1 MESWNIVWQLLRYP
15 IPALDQLKQLLRDLE
30 IRIDKA
36 EKYKNPPAPGFFE
49 CIAGPWLSR
58 HLMPRIDRESSCK
71 FLRAYKE
78 SRTDFLTQVAFPLFG
93 EIKSIADL
101 NSPDLTIA
109 KPGSL
114 IHRIQAVAGRSNLKP
129 ELFQHRFLRGV
140 ELRLATL
147 VAMGFIPK
155 SSQQNSIQ
163 TNADDVLPQLV
174 KGYQSY
180 FGTDPW
186 SKTAAFRYYP
196 ADATQSAA
204 DAAQSAGF
212 HALEKKDPI
221 LAGSIKTAIRKMGG
235 SFLDPAVAFVVD
247 TIREASDAEDLVRPF
262 RSEDLADGA
271 PWLIGDT
278 WVLVVQSRTPDP
290 DRGMIMRLRIEPV
303 EYYNRGSR
311 CSTVGAFYPH
321 PHLGAFMQLTPCFQ
335 EGIRNAWLAN
345 KSDSRHTDYR
355 WSLIPWD
362 DSTSQGWGLDDWC
375 NAYERCL
382 LEKKDWRSYSNERD
396 RYKCLWASISGPSAT
411 LSYAIGLRSCM
422 NKIHL
427 RSDHAPSSAF
437 NVPEGDCNKLTFNP
451 TLRDISGIPAKRE
464 VLDRAGVKKLLV
476 WAKQTTPLPLDE
488 SQWVKSINL
497 EDAFQAAT
505 QIESII
511 EDLAI
516 ESGAQWSKI
525 ANCDV
530 AQTTDNQT
538 EWRLRN
544 EHRFD
549 NYVAPQYAWQDPNPD
564 KRIESASQQPEW
576 ILEPIK
582 ASSRQDH
589 LPLALI
595 WALKNKKNIVL
606 LDGAGA
612 GKTVSSYK
620 IQELLSLEPSREKI
634 FDDKL
639 PRVILR
645 WEKRNFPETKCSNP
659 TLKELLLADRSLEE
673 SVKKFHASIDT
684 LVDYLLESK
693 RLVILVDAYDELD
706 VSQRDVL
713 VSVHKNSKSQ
723 SQSALWI
730 ITGRDYA
737 INRETGPQGLF
748 SPVFRRLRIEP
759 FSNELQNEYMD
770 QALGKLDFK
779 QQLLESLGPQGWRGC
794 LVGFGKAG
802 NDWQELLKLPHNL
815 KTLVQIFEN
824 WKPGTP
830 LPRFESPSDLFL
842 QTGQAMLERELED
855 PQRRRNGSEEYG
867 KKDACNYLERA
878 LGAIALEMAC
888 RNWWKEYPEETASL
902 NAMSIP

>member
-1 MESWNIVWQLLRYP
+1 M
-15 IPALDQLKQLLRDLE
+15 PALDQLKQLLRDLE

-303 EYYNRGSR
+303 EYYIRKVYKAARILSSTTTITEKMAGYA
-311 CSTVGAFYPH
+311 CSVVAVG
-321 PHLGAFMQLTPCFQ
+321 T
-335 EGIRNAWLAN
+335 
-345 KSDSRHTDYR
+345 
-355 WSLIPWD
+355 
-362 DSTSQGWGLDDWC
+362 
-375 NAYERCL
+375 
-382 LEKKDWRSYSNERD
+382 
-396 RYKCLWASISGPSAT
+396 
-411 LSYAIGLRSCM
+411 
-422 NKIHL
+422 
-427 RSDHAPSSAF
+427 
-437 NVPEGDCNKLTFNP
+437 
-451 TLRDISGIPAKRE
+451 TLR
-464 VLDRAGVKKLLV
+464 
-476 WAKQTTPLPLDE
+476 
-488 SQWVKSINL
+488 WV
-497 EDAFQAAT
+497 
-505 QIESII
+505 
-511 EDLAI
+511 
-516 ESGAQWSKI
+516 
-525 ANCDV
+525 
-530 AQTTDNQT
+530 
-538 EWRLRN
+538 
-544 EHRFD
+544 
-549 NYVAPQYAWQDPNPD
+549 
-564 KRIESASQQPEW
+564 
-576 ILEPIK
+576 
-582 ASSRQDH
+582 
-589 LPLALI
+589 
-595 WALKNKKNIVL
+595 
-606 LDGAGA
+606 
-612 GKTVSSYK
+612 
-620 IQELLSLEPSREKI
+620 
-634 FDDKL
+634 
-639 PRVILR
+639 
-645 WEKRNFPETKCSNP
+645 
-659 TLKELLLADRSLEE
+659 ADR
-673 SVKKFHASIDT
+673 
-684 LVDYLLESK
+684 
-693 RLVILVDAYDELD
+693 RLA
-706 VSQRDVL
+706 
-713 VSVHKNSKSQ
+713 
-723 SQSALWI
+723 
-730 ITGRDYA
+730 TG
-737 INRETGPQGLF
+737 T
-748 SPVFRRLRIEP
+748 FRRTAARTTHCGWP
-759 FSNELQNEYMD
+759 SVRP
-770 QALGKLDFK
+770 
-779 QQLLESLGPQGWRGC
+779 ESMG
-794 LVGFGKAG
+794 
-802 NDWQELLKLPHNL
+802 
-815 KTLVQIFEN
+815 
-824 WKPGTP
+824 
-830 LPRFESPSDLFL
+830 
-842 QTGQAMLERELED
+842 
-855 PQRRRNGSEEYG
+855 
-867 KKDACNYLERA
+867 
-878 LGAIALEMAC
+878 
-888 RNWWKEYPEETASL
+888 
-902 NAMSIP
+902 